1 MPEKKQTQV
10 EQDNKTL
17 NDTLTFED
25 YVMPKKQDITRPFK
39 NLTLDQEPN
48 MKVLYY
54 FDGTYL
60 NEFTNELFD
69 MEAGVLKQSDDS
81 IKIECSEE
89 DPNQYS
95 EWNRIVDQYIRK
107 FFDNFDV
114 KTIKVNKI
122 DEVIKQLDFDKLRA
136 NVKRVDEGSIELC
149 GFKQLVNSLA
159 LQINQISQEISE
171 DEKKVC
177 EEQIENLTLNQIR
190 VLLVHKYIKQMREK
204 HQNFVTKVDPK
215 NRIVTLH
222 GTRAQIKDAKQEL
235 NKVLSMIVNR
245 VLPSDEITIKFL
257 VNKEIDIVTW
267 LKNKV
272 FIFKYSSKFRS
283 NFVYLKIAN
292 ELIKKN

>member
-1 MPEKKQTQV
+1 MPEMETQV

-25 YVMPKKQDITRPFK
+25 SVKPKKQDIPRPFI
-39 NLTLDQEPN
+39 NLTPDQEPN

-54 FDGTYL
+54 FDGAYL

-89 DPNQYS
+89 DPNKYS
-95 EWNRIVDQYIRK
+95 EWNRNVNQYIRK

-114 KTIKVNKI
+114 KTVRVNNI
-122 DEVIKQLDFDKLRA
+122 DEVINQLDFDKLRA
-136 NVKRVDEGSIELC
+136 NVKKVDEGSIELC
-149 GFKQLVNSLA
+149 GFKQLVNSLS
-159 LQINQISQEISE
+159 QKINQISKEISE

-177 EEQIENLTLNQIR
+177 EEQIENLKLHEIR

-204 HQNFVTKVDPK
+204 HPNFATKVDPR
-215 NRIVTLH
+215 NRIVTLQ
-222 GTRAQIKDAKQEL
+222 GTRAQIKDAKHEL
-235 NKVLSMIVNR
+235 NKILSMIVSR
-245 VLPSDEITIKFL
+245 VLPSDEITIKFM

-272 FIFKYSSKFRS
+272 FVFKYFS
-283 NFVYLKIAN
+283 NLR
-292 ELIKKN
+292 

>member
-1 MPEKKQTQV
+1 
-10 EQDNKTL
+10 
-17 NDTLTFED
+17 
-25 YVMPKKQDITRPFK
+25 MPKKQDIPRPLI

-60 NEFTNELFD
+60 TEFTNELFD

-89 DPNQYS
+89 DPNKYS
-95 EWNRIVDQYIRK
+95 EWNRNVNEYIRK

-114 KTIKVNKI
+114 KTIRANNI

-159 LQINQISQEISE
+159 QQIDEISKEISE

-204 HQNFVTKVDPK
+204 HPNFVAKVDPRNK
-215 NRIVTLH
+215 IVTLH

-235 NKVLSMIVNR
+235 NKILSMIVSR
-245 VLPSDEITIKFL
+245 VLPSDEITIKFM

-272 FIFKYSSKFRS
+272 FIFEINVFSQTHFSK
-283 NFVYLKIAN
+283 FVYLKIAN
-292 ELIKKN
+292 ELIKKIFE